1 MRKLVNTYRIT
12 ISDEMKQKLHELKYR
27 FNIIPTSFIRIAIE
41 EKLKRDLPN
50 LKIKESKI
58 KDAPDWLYDN

>member
-1 MRKLVNTYRIT
+1 
-12 ISDEMKQKLHELKYR
+12 MKQKLHELKYR